1 MSMTS
6 WFGIVA
12 VLALALTFLSR
23 RTHDIL
29 LRIGAALCLLAMLI
43 YLLVGGDTSLVLSNP
58 CIQALAFAL
67 LVMVIVP
74 LSWQMKSDIS
84 YEAKRRGK
92 IGGYPGASTESWTE
106 WGPRKK
112 LNQKPTTMERQAE
125 FSRGLKE
132 KSGRK

>member
-6 WFGIVA
+6 WFAIVA

-29 LRIGAALCLLAMLI
+29 LRIGAALCWLALLM

-58 CIQALAFAL
+58 WIQVLAFAL

-74 LSWQMKSDIS
+74 LTWQMKSDIQHEKS
-84 YEAKRRGK
+84 VRGK
-92 IGGYPGASTESWTE
+92 IGGYPGSKSESWTE
-106 WGPRKK
+106 WGPRRKVRK
-112 LNQKPTTMERQAE
+112 LTSSERQAE
-125 FSRGLKE
+125 NRDRLRELSR
-132 KSGRK
+132 RR

>member
-29 LRIGAALCLLAMLI
+29 LRIGAALCWLAMLI

-58 CIQALAFAL
+58 WIQALAFAL

-74 LSWQMKSDIS
+74 LSWQMKSDIQHEKS
-84 YEAKRRGK
+84 VRGK
-92 IGGYPGASTESWTE
+92 IGGYPGSSTESWTE

-112 LNQKPTTMERQAE
+112 NRKPTAADRQSAYKANLR
-125 FSRGLKE
+125 SR
-132 KSGRK
+132 SRRK